1 MADEDTDGDMEK
13 GGDGVH
19 APPDTNASPDHSP
32 PGRSPP
38 GRSPP
43 GRSPPGGAPF
53 RATSWYGPR
62 PIAALVPAVTR
73 TAFRRGV
80 PGAWLV
86 LEAWPAIVGPLLAE
100 VTQPR
105 GLGRGT
111 LTIACVG
118 PVAME
123 LQHLSSELLQRINRF
138 LGGEPVQRLRFVQT
152 LTPPVAPP
160 VRPVATPAIE
170 RAVEKAVATLPEGP
184 VRDALTAL
192 GRAVLTEAAT
202 RA

>member
-43 GRSPPGGAPF
+43 GRS
-53 RATSWYGPR
+53 
-62 PIAALVPAVTR
+62 
-73 TAFRRGV
+73 AFRRGG

-184 VRDALTAL
+184 VRDALAAL